1 MVDKTEY
8 ILSKFPDKSPN
19 SKGVIHTHCPFHDD
33 SRPSFSID
41 VEEGL
46 FYCASTSCGL
56 RGGFA
61 LFYKLMEGLDNWS
74 EVFSQIKQVT
84 SQYNVNDLF
93 NKKKYK

>member
-1 MVDKTEY
+1 MIDKVSY

-19 SKGVIHTHCPFHDD
+19 NKGTIHTHCPFHDD

-46 FYCASTSCGL
+46 FYCGSTACGL

-61 LFYKLMEGLDNWS
+61 LFYKLMEGLADW
-74 EVFSQIKQVT
+74 KQVFEDLRNVT
-84 SQYNVNDLF
+84 SNYALDDLF
-93 NKKKYK
+93 SETKK